1 MATGFTTIDRV
12 RLLIQDVLSVDVADG
27 DTDLIESGLIDSL
40 GLVTMIVEIEQEFR
54 VELPLDDLDVD
65 RFRSVNRIAEF
76 LAASSVGADG
86 RGR

>member
-1 MATGFTTIDRV
+1 MDAGFTTIERV
-12 RLLIQDVLSVDVADG
+12 RLVIGDALSVDVPDG
-27 DTDLIESGLIDSL
+27 DTDLIASGLIDSL

-54 VELPLDDLDVD
+54 LELALEDLDVD

-86 RGR
+86 RGT

>member
-12 RLLIQDVLSVDVADG
+12 RLLIQDALSVDVPDG

-76 LAASSVGADG
+76 LAAT
-86 RGR
+86 